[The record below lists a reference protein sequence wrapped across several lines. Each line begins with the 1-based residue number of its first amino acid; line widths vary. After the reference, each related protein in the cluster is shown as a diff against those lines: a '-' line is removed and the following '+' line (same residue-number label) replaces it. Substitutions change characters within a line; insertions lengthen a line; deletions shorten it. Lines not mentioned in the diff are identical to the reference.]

1 MGEIDPPVD
10 RSPQQIRTEITW
22 RALLVGGVVAVVLGV
37 GAPYENLLIS
47 GSPLHLDYSTPA
59 AVFLFFLFFVL
70 VNPLLG
76 WLRRRWLFSRSELVA
91 VYIMGAVACTVP
103 TVGLVC
109 VLIPHISAGTY
120 YATPENEWAAKVLL
134 YVPSWLRVTD
144 EEAVK
149 YFYEGLPRGQSV
161 PWGAWAEPLIAWSL
175 LVLAFFAAMTAMMV
189 MVRRQWVEYERL
201 SFPLV
206 QVPIALIG
214 EEKEEQGL
222 VSRFCK
228 NPVVW
233 IGVLVPLVLYSQRA
247 LHNYFPIIPE
257 GMPISERTRAK
268 IFIQWRWRAAP
279 CNWH

>member
-1 MGEIDPPVD
+1 MA
-10 RSPQQIRTEITW
+10 RSPQQTRTEITW

-76 WLRRRWLFSRSELVA
+76 WLRRRWLFSRSELVT

-120 YATPENEWAAKVLL
+120 YATPENEWTANALP

-149 YFYEGLPRGQSV
+149 FFSRACRVGNPCPGV
-161 PWGAWAEPLIAWSL
+161 PGPN
-175 LVLAFFAAMTAMMV
+175 
-189 MVRRQWVEYERL
+189 RL
-201 SFPLV
+201 
-206 QVPIALIG
+206 
-214 EEKEEQGL
+214 
-222 VSRFCK
+222 
-228 NPVVW
+228 
-233 IGVLVPLVLYSQRA
+233 
-247 LHNYFPIIPE
+247 
-257 GMPISERTRAK
+257 
-268 IFIQWRWRAAP
+268 
-279 CNWH
+279 